1 VSAAQPTKPG
11 GNDWVTLLDQ
21 LDLSG
26 QVRELARNVQLKNR
40 SDDRWDFVIA
50 PALRHLGSA
59 SCVSSLSEAIS
70 NRMGH
75 TVSVRIID
83 QEGSDLLTAAAVE
96 QQQLHSNL
104 SKAEKAIRDDPT
116 VRALQEQMGA
126 QLLDDSIQP
135 LQ

>member
-1 VSAAQPTKPG
+1 
-11 GNDWVTLLDQ
+11 LLEQ
-21 LDLSG
+21 LDLRG

-59 SCVSSLSEAIS
+59 SCVDRLSQAIS
-70 NRMGH
+70 ARMGH
-75 TVSVRIID
+75 PVSVRILD
-83 QEGSDLLTAAAVE
+83 QEGEDLLTAAALE
-96 QQQLHSNL
+96 QQQVHRTRTE
-104 SKAEKAIRDDPT
+104 AEKAIRDDPT

-126 QLLDDSIQP
+126 ELIEDSIQP